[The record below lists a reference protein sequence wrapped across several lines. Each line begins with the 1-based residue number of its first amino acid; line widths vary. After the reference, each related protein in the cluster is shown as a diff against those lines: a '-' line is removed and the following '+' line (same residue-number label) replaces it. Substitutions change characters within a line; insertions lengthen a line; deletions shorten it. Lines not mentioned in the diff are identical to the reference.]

1 MNHKIAGKIRDEIKN
16 IHKDEISKDLV
27 AMCDFEETQR
37 SEKWFAELGPLR
49 NRMVVFRMR
58 R

>member
-37 SEKWFAELGPLR
+37 SVSKG
-49 NRMVVFRMR
+49 MR
-58 R
+58 SGLQNWVR